1 MYLPGKGHVMV
12 LSNHVKI
19 SHRFLRSIRIDTDF
33 NDPSALEGFI
43 CPQTSAAVVRN
54 MTRHIT
60 ETGQGAFTWTGPYGS
75 GKSSLVVA
83 FSALLQGDEGLQ
95 TKAEKVFGKELVSKI
110 RIAFPQSSKGWR
122 ILPIIGSRDDP
133 VAVIGE
139 AAREIGIIS
148 RRPHG
153 GWSQKK
159 LIRDLIKAANFRS
172 DDYGGLVIFIDEMGK
187 FLETAAQDKADL
199 FFFQEIAEVASR
211 SNGRLLVVGVLH
223 QAFIEYSHRLSQENR
238 DEWSKIQGRYIDLL
252 VNTTGEEQIDLISRA
267 IKSNHRLKKPSEQAT
282 KVAKAALKGN
292 TKELS
297 RLAETLEGCW
307 PLHPLVACL
316 LGPIS
321 RRRFGQN
328 QRSIFGFLNSS
339 ELYGFQYFLNNHMKG
354 QIYGPDLLWDYLRS
368 NLEPSILSSPDSHRW
383 ALATEALER
392 CESIGGDVLHIK
404 LLKTISI
411 IDLFKERTG
420 LFAKF
425 ELLSTCFPDI
435 STDDLQRAL
444 SQLDAWSFTIFKKFL
459 NARSIFAGSDF
470 NIDQA
475 IRSVLEDI
483 DQIDFNELNKLAG
496 LQPIL
501 AKRHYNNTGS
511 LRWFDVK
518 IVPLKGLSELVTH
531 LQHKKGPVGYFL
543 LVIPTE
549 GESEKDTKNLC
560 QNSVQHNE
568 NIDIIV
574 GYSKRSWNI
583 VPLVK
588 ELIAVDRVSNDH
600 PQLAGDSVARHEVSA
615 RHATL
620 QSLLETELRISFDRA
635 LWFSKKNNPKRL
647 LQAELNILVSELVD
661 NRFSLSPILHNEL
674 LSRQKPS
681 GSAIAA
687 QNTLLRRMILNNGEP
702 RLGIQNFPPEGGLFK
717 SILESTG
724 LYVNINSS
732 WQFVNPINN
741 SDPSRFGPMWS
752 AASDYLKEHTSRNV
766 AISELYH
773 IWREPPFGVKPG
785 LLPILVVA
793 FILSQIDKLAIYRN
807 GIFRARF
814 DDVDVEYLA
823 KDPSFIQIRWMNLNN
838 FSRGLLSGLAQVV
851 RDLDSN
857 NDLPLQEPIDIGRG
871 LVSIYTK
878 LPNWTQRTMILSSKA
893 IKVRELFKRAH
904 DPNRFLFDEI
914 PNLFEVSLPHDKEH
928 DLDHVILFVRE
939 GLEELIEAY
948 PLMLQRLLKAMLWE
962 LQIQNTSDE
971 SLEDLHQRSNNIK
984 ELTGDFRLN
993 AFIGR
998 LTSFDGTDKNFE
1010 EIASLAANKPPRD
1023 WTDQILDKAA
1033 IELAEMSQKFLRAE
1047 IFAHVKG
1054 RSDKRHA
1061 IAVVVGYDNQSIPLM
1076 EEFTVSDTDRK
1087 SIEDLIQRFHDV
1099 IDETDINQRII
1110 LAALAEISTRYM
1122 SPSNNEHTIEA
1133 VDTL

>member
-1 MYLPGKGHVMV
+1 MV

-19 SHRFLRSIRIDTDF
+19 SHRFLRSIRIDTDL

-83 FSALLQGDEGLQ
+83 FSALLQGDEVLQ
-95 TKAEKVFGKELVSKI
+95 AKAEKVLGKELVSNI
-110 RIAFPQSSKGWR
+110 RTTFLGSRNGWR
-122 ILPIIGSRDDP
+122 ILPIIGSHDDP

-139 AAREIGIIS
+139 SAREIGIIP

-159 LIRDLIKAANFRS
+159 LTRDLSKAANFRP
-172 DDYGGLVIFIDEMGK
+172 DVYGGLVIFIDEMGK
-187 FLETAAQDKADL
+187 FLEAAVKDNVDL
-199 FFFQEIAEVASR
+199 FIFQEIAEVASR
-211 SNGRLLVVGVLH
+211 SNGRLLVVGILH
-223 QAFIEYSHRLSQENR
+223 QAFIEYSHHLSQENK

-267 IKSNHRLKKPSEQAT
+267 IKSNHRPKKPSALAT
-282 KVAKAALKGN
+282 NVAKASLKGQ
-292 TKELS
+292 TKGLS
-297 RLAETLEGCW
+297 RLAETLEDCW

-339 ELYGFQYFLNNHMKG
+339 ELYGFQFFLNNYVKG
-354 QIYGPDLLWDYLRS
+354 QLYGPDLLWDYLRA

-383 ALATEALER
+383 ALATEVLER

-420 LFAKF
+420 LVAKF
-425 ELLSTCFPDI
+425 DLLRTCFPEI
-435 STDDLQRAL
+435 SIDELQRAL
-444 SQLDAWSFTIFKKFL
+444 SQLDAWSFTIFKKFI

-470 NIDQA
+470 NIDKA
-475 IRSVLEDI
+475 IRSALEDI
-483 DQIDFNELNKLAG
+483 DHIDFKELNTLAG

-511 LRWFDVK
+511 LRWFDVE
-518 IVPLKGLSELVTH
+518 IVPLRDLPEHVTY
-531 LQHKKGPVGYFL
+531 LQDRRGAIGYFL

-549 GESEKDTKNLC
+549 GEYENDTKKLC
-560 QNSVQHNE
+560 QKSVQNNE
-568 NIDIIV
+568 NIDIII
-574 GYSKRSWNI
+574 GYSKRSWNVI
-583 VPLVK
+583 PLVR

-620 QSLLETELRISFDRA
+620 QSLIETELRKSFESA
-635 LWFSKKNNPKRL
+635 QWYSKNNTSKRL
-647 LQAELNILVSELVD
+647 LQAEINILASELVD
-661 NRFSLSPILHNEL
+661 NRFSKSPILHNEL
-674 LSRQKPS
+674 LNRQKPS

-687 QNTLLRRMILNNGEP
+687 QNTLLRRMVLNEGEP
-702 RLGIQNFPPEGGLFK
+702 RLGIQNFPPEGGLYA
-717 SILESTG
+717 SLLESTE
-724 LYVNINSS
+724 LYVNNNKR
-732 WQFVNPINN
+732 WYFVNPGDN
-741 SDPSRFGPMWS
+741 SDPCRLGPMWS
-752 AASDYLKEHTSRNV
+752 AASDYLKENASRTV
-766 AISELYH
+766 AVSELFK
-773 IWREPPFGVKPG
+773 IWSEPPFGVKPG

-793 FILSQIDKLAIYRN
+793 FILSQVDKLAIYRD

-814 DDVDVEYLA
+814 NDVDVEFLA
-823 KDPSFIQIRWMNLNN
+823 KDPSFIQIRWMDLNN
-838 FSRGLLSGLAQVV
+838 FSRSLLSGLAQVV

-857 NDLPLQEPIDIGRG
+857 NGLTLQEPIDIGRG

-878 LPNWTQRTMILSSKA
+878 LPNWTQRTMNLSTKA

-904 DPNRFLFDEI
+904 DPNRFLFDDI
-914 PNLFEVSLPHDKEH
+914 PNLFGGLVPHDKH
-928 DLDHVILFVRE
+928 HNLDQVILFVRD

-948 PLMLQRLLKAMLWE
+948 PRMLQDLQNAMILE
-962 LQIQNTSDE
+962 LQIPNTSDE
-971 SLEDLHQRSNNIK
+971 SLGELRQRSKNIK

-998 LTSFDGTDKNFE
+998 LTSYDGTENNFE

-1061 IAVVVGYDNQSIPLM
+1061 MAVIVSHNNQSTPLM
-1076 EEFTVSDTDRK
+1076 EEFSVSDSDHK

-1099 IDETDINQRII
+1099 VDETDKNKRII
-1110 LAALAEISTRYM
+1110 LAALAGMSTHYM
-1122 SPSNNEHTIEA
+1122 SPLKNDYAIET
-1133 VDTL
+1133 VDD